1 MLTSAPRHQNG
12 ATAKFSPAPRA
23 MRLRLSYTS
32 ELIELV
38 VSDSRVC
45 HIVRPPRAEVS
56 P

>member
-1 MLTSAPRHQNG
+1 MLTSALRLQDG
-12 ATAKFSPAPRA
+12 ATAKFLPNTPCL
-23 MRLRLSYTS
+23 RLRLSYAS
-32 ELIELV
+32 DLIELI